1 MFVRKSHNHRNL
13 EPLDLLIIQH
23 DKYVEIG
30 FGMMNALAKC
40 QMPRV
45 LIKNNWSYK
54 FIWYTYCFLY
64 STLMVFPFTKL
75 AFTEKSHLVRTE
87 DMNFIS

>member
-1 MFVRKSHNHRNL
+1 VLLYHRNL

-54 FIWYTYCFLY
+54 LAMVMALQFIISYFFDKNIC
-64 STLMVFPFTKL
+64 
-75 AFTEKSHLVRTE
+75 HL
-87 DMNFIS
+87 NFH